1 MAILYIISEKS
12 SSIKNYFS
20 DDLVDKLNNF
30 KNYSPPWGLIGV
42 DELKIIMNI
51 LGYEN
56 IFSKMIIPDDDNKN
70 ISNNKFIS
78 SGFLGFITN
87 LIATQEKNITGL
99 SLSII
104 IFVITIMISS
114 IILFGISKI

>member
-1 MAILYIISEKS
+1 M
-12 SSIKNYFS
+12 KNYFS

-42 DELKIIMNI
+42 DELKLVMNV

-56 IFSKMIIPDDDNKN
+56 IFSKIIVPDDDNKN
-70 ISNNKFIS
+70 ISNNKFVS
-78 SGFLGFITN
+78 SGFLGFIVN
-87 LIATQEKNITGL
+87 LVAIQEKNISGL

-104 IFVITIMISS
+104 IFIITIIISCT
-114 IILFGISKI
+114 ILFGISKV